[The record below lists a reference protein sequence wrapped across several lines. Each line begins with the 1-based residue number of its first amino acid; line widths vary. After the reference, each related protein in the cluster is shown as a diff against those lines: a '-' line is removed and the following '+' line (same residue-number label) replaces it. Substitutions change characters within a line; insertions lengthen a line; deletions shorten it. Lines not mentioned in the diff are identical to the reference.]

1 MTRKVMSAIFFVTA
15 VFIGG
20 AHAQSNGPRMPY
32 VDNGACPF
40 ECCTYR
46 EWTVEKP
53 TVAHREMRDS
63 SPVTFRMKKGER
75 VTGVTGTVITT
86 RAGIVRVLKNT
97 TLDNVKLRRGDNLYL
112 LTYLGEG
119 FSKIWYKGRIFQG
132 DPNDDV
138 LFKETRKPIDVW
150 WVKVKNRRGQTGWSR
165 QPDNFGNKDQCGR

>member
-1 MTRKVMSAIFFVTA
+1 MRIKVMAAVFFVTA
-15 VFIGG
+15 LFIGG
-20 AHAQSNGPRMPY
+20 VHAQSSGPRMPY

-86 RAGIVRVLKNT
+86 RAGIVRVLRNT
-97 TLDNVKLRRGDNLYL
+97 TLDKVILRRGDNLFL

-119 FSKIWYKGRIFQG
+119 FSKIWYKGRIFEG
-132 DPNDDV
+132 DPNDQE
-138 LFKETRKPIDVW
+138 LFKQIRRPIDVW
-150 WVKVKNRRGQTGWSR
+150 WVKVKNRGGQIGWSR